1 MRLVQILAY
10 KSKTHIEEYFIAVLL
25 VQVTNFSFTRTPSS
39 VVVLLFL
46 KILGCNSEDSVPNRY
61 HLELH

>member
-10 KSKTHIEEYFIAVLL
+10 KSKTHIKEYFIAVLL

-39 VVVLLFL
+39 VVVLSLL
-46 KILGCNSEDSVPNRY
+46 KLSGCNSEDSVPIRY
-61 HLELH
+61 HPKLN